1 MWGRHRP
8 AEDLVK
14 GWLKRLGAAL
24 GIVLVLLV
32 VYGVLVEPRFI
43 LDEERAEAPLP
54 QLAPEDAGTEVAV
67 VADWQIGA
75 WFDNDGM
82 VEDAVDSILA
92 ADPDVV
98 LLGGD
103 FVYSND
109 PGVEVQVDRVLE
121 LAQPLAESGVPTFA
135 VLGNHDHAAGMAEEL
150 TRALEGVGIPV
161 LQNEA
166 VPVPGSGGG
175 DPGSQLYVV
184 GIGPLRPGLADI
196 DEALADVPAGAP
208 RVVLTHNPSVFPEL
222 PAESAPLTV
231 AGHTHCGQIAI
242 PGLPRWS
249 YVELTE
255 QEEVVT
261 DGWAP
266 ELYGEPGNRMF
277 VTCGI
282 GFSVIPARINAP
294 PQLAFFELQPGD

>member
-1 MWGRHRP
+1 MKRWLGRI
-8 AEDLVK
+8 
-14 GWLKRLGAAL
+14 GAAL
-24 GIVLVLLV
+24 GVLLV
-32 VYGVLVEPRFI
+32 VYGVFVEPRYI
-43 LDEERAEAPLP
+43 LDEERLEAPLP
-54 QLAPEDAGTEVAV
+54 HLAQEDAGTEVAV

-82 VEDAVDSILA
+82 VEGAVDTILA
-92 ADPDVV
+92 AEPDMV

-103 FVYSND
+103 YVYSSD
-109 PGVEVQVDRVLE
+109 PGVEAQVDRVVE
-121 LAQPLAESGVPTFA
+121 LVRPLAESGVPTFA

-150 TRALEGVGIPV
+150 TRALESVGIPV

-175 DPGSQLYVV
+175 DPASRLYVV
-184 GIGPLRPGLADI
+184 GIGPVRQGLADV
-196 DEALADVPAGAP
+196 DAALADVPDGAP
-208 RVVLTHNPSVFPEL
+208 RVVLAHNPSIYPEL
-222 PAESAPLTV
+222 PAGSAPLTV

-242 PGLPRWS
+242 PGLPKWS
-249 YVELTE
+249 YIELTE

-277 VTCGI
+277 VTCRI
-282 GFSVIPARINAP
+282 GFSVVPARINAP
-294 PQLAFFELQPGD
+294 PQVAFFELQPAS